1 MKKNQ
6 TTRDSNF
13 ELLRIVA
20 MAFIVLHHMIVHG
33 TQMWRFSLGEP
44 SIFPVGNIPV
54 AASLVLL
61 NAFFVVGVN
70 SFLLIS
76 GFYGIKLKF
85 KSFYALLITC
95 LLYSYAYDVLVAYTH
110 HTAYVFSL
118 QPLEEVFLHSGWF
131 ITCYVGLMFLS
142 PFINKAVVAFTSK
155 EAIYG
160 LILLSVLTFWF
171 GFHLGSTYINE
182 TGYNVLHF
190 VFIYY
195 MGQLLR
201 RFESSIRIKSSV
213 SWGVYVGVSLVIG
226 LIAFRQFYVGN
237 FANMFK
243 QFQYNNPLLVLS
255 SVALFLA
262 FKQLAFKAR
271 FINWFAGSVLAI
283 YLVHDHFFFREWFV
297 RINQT
302 YGILTPQT
310 VGIAL
315 LIVVVLMFGVV
326 LLDKLRL
333 IVTNPIVD
341 FLSNK
346 SEQIQNRIES
356 KLSQKKSV

>member
-6 TTRDSNF
+6 TIRDSNF

-33 TQMWRFSLGEP
+33 VQLFKLSKGEP
-44 SIFPVGNIPV
+44 SIFPVDNLPV
-54 AASLVLL
+54 AGSLLFL

-70 SFLLIS
+70 CFLLIS
-76 GFYGIKLKF
+76 GYYGIKLRWR
-85 KSFYALLITC
+85 SFYALLITC
-95 LLYSYAYDVLVAYTH
+95 WVYSFAYSFVD
-110 HTAYVFSL
+110 AYVYHLPYGFSFDL
-118 QPLEEVFLHSGWF
+118 FEGVFLYSGWF
-131 ITCYVGLMFLS
+131 ITCYVVLMFLS

-160 LILLSVLTFWF
+160 LILLSILTFWF
-171 GFHLGSTYINE
+171 GFHLGSSYINE

-195 MGQLLR
+195 IGQLLR
-201 RFESSIRIKSSV
+201 RFESSIRIKSIV
-213 SWGVYVGVSLVIG
+213 SWGVYVGLSLVIG
-226 LIAFRQFYVGN
+226 LIAFQQFYVGD
-237 FANMFK
+237 FTNMWK

-262 FKQLAFKAR
+262 FKQLSFQAR

-283 YLVHDHFFFREWFV
+283 YLVHDHLFFREWFV

-315 LIVVVLMFGVV
+315 LIVVVLMVGVV

-333 IVTNPIVD
+333 MVTNPIVD
-341 FLSNK
+341 FLARQS
-346 SEQIQNRIES
+346 S
-356 KLSQKKSV
+356 KLLEKIETKLFISNH